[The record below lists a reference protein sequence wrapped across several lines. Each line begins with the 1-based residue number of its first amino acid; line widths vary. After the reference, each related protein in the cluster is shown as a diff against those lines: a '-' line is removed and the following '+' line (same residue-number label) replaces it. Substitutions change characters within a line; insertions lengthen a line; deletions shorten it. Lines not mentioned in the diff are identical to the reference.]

1 MSVYCSHMSHQCEH
15 CNEWFSAPRSLKL
28 HQKTA
33 RYCLDIQKSNGMDVL
48 HDEYKCDCGETFTLK
63 GGFTR
68 HKTRCRFVPSEAKD
82 VNERS
87 INNRNINNGTNNGTI
102 INNNTTNVVNNTI
115 IVSDIN
121 PFTIHQLTD
130 DYVVSTLTPVIT
142 KEVMK
147 LGMTAVTE
155 LIIEL
160 LLMNDGRYC
169 YWCTDKSRKK
179 FKMLINSDGEINVK
193 NDPNALSLRT
203 VMSVP
208 LKRIAVKLAAADK
221 NATKSIM
228 QTYEEIKN
236 LKLEGSSFV
245 TALASALPPAP
256 DGIDPKIKEMSE
268 LSESDPKIMKEIEDM
283 EKQIELNQ
291 RRKLLRKIDPWVDHK
306 FSEDE

>member
-1 MSVYCSHMSHQCEH
+1 MSHQCEH
-15 CNEWFSAPRSLKL
+15 CNERFSAARSLKL
-28 HQKTA
+28 HQKSA
-33 RYCLDIQKSNGMDVL
+33 RYCLDIQKSNGVVATY
-48 HDEYKCDCGETFTLK
+48 DEYTCDCGEVFTLK
-63 GGFTR
+63 SSFTR
-68 HKTRCRFVPSEAKD
+68 HKTRCRFTPEEDAKEYEQSS
-82 VNERS
+82 VT
-87 INNRNINNGTNNGTI
+87 INNGNINNGTI
-102 INNNTTNVVNNTI
+102 INNSIVNNTI
-115 IVSDIN
+115 IVSDVS

-130 DYVVSTLTPVIT
+130 DYVASKLTPVIT

-245 TALASALPPAP
+245 TALASALPPSP
-256 DGIDPKIKEMSE
+256 DGVDPKIKEMSE
-268 LSESDPKIMKEIEDM
+268 LSESDPKIMKEIEEL
-283 EKQIELNQ
+283 EKQVALNQ
-291 RRKLLRKIDPWVDHK
+291 RHKSLRQSDPWSDYT
-306 FSEDE
+306 FD

>member
-1 MSVYCSHMSHQCEH
+1 MPHKCEH
-15 CNEWFSAPRSLKL
+15 CGEYFSAACSLKL
-28 HQKTA
+28 HQKSA
-33 RYCLDIQKSNGMDVL
+33 RYCLDIQRSNGIDVSVE
-48 HDEYKCDCGETFTLK
+48 EYTCDCGEVFTLK
-63 GGFTR
+63 GSFTR
-68 HKTRCRFVPSEAKD
+68 HKTRCRFVPSEDAKEP
-82 VNERS
+82 NHSSIS
-87 INNRNINNGTNNGTI
+87 INNGNINNGTNNGTI
-102 INNNTTNVVNNTI
+102 INNSIVNNTI
-115 IVSDIN
+115 IVSDVS

-130 DYVVSTLTPVIT
+130 DYVASKLTPVIT

-245 TALASALPPAP
+245 TALASALPPSP
-256 DGIDPKIKEMSE
+256 DGVDPKIKEMSE
-268 LSESDPKIMKEIEDM
+268 LSESDPKIMKEIEEL
-283 EKQIELNQ
+283 EKQVALNQ
-291 RRKLLRKIDPWVDHK
+291 RHKSLRQSDPWSDYT
-306 FSEDE
+306 FD